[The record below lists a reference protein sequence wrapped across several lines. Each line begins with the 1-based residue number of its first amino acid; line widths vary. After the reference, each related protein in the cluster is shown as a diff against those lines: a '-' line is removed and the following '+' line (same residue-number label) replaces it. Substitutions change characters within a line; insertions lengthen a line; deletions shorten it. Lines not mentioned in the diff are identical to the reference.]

1 MNGIVSKWRNPTPNQ
16 EGMTPER
23 CPRCGAPIYSSTTSL
38 REMVVS
44 VVCGCVLLSILIPAG
59 LMAEHWMEDAG
70 HRLVDRMV
78 WREPVENWN
87 H

>member
-1 MNGIVSKWRNPTPNQ
+1 
-16 EGMTPER
+16 
-23 CPRCGAPIYSSTTSL
+23 
-38 REMVVS
+38 MVVS